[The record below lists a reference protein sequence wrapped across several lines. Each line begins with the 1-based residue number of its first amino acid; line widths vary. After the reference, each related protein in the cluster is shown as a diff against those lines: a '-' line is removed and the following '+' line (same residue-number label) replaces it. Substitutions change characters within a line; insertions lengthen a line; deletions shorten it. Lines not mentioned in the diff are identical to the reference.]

1 MELLQKS
8 SPNVPSL
15 TPGLSAR
22 HRFDLWVLDN
32 RLVSTVDRCPSST
45 ETGSK
50 HTYFATQDRG
60 NHMTDQQI
68 SLCARLKGLG
78 FAKGNQVKLYGDVYE
93 LVEDPVVVT
102 NSVVLFDATETK
114 SGEFRRVRVPLPIV
128 NMANRQNAA

>member
-1 MELLQKS
+1 
-8 SPNVPSL
+8 
-15 TPGLSAR
+15 
-22 HRFDLWVLDN
+22 
-32 RLVSTVDRCPSST
+32 
-45 ETGSK
+45 
-50 HTYFATQDRG
+50 
-60 NHMTDQQI
+60 MTDQQI